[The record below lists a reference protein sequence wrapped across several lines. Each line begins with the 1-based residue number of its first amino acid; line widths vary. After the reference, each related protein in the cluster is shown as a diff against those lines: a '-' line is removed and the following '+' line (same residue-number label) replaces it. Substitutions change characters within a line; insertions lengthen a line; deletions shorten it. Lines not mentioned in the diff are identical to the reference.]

1 MEGEEERSENEGSFS
16 KASIPKRIAI
26 VIAGATV
33 NIIFGLLVYFVL
45 MSTSTTYVTNEIS
58 SVLDGYVAQEVG
70 LQQNDKIVELDGK
83 KINGTT
89 VIIEYEIK
97 VTNIGE
103 VDGYVRKIVDYM
115 PSDLKFS
122 SELNKDWYQTGTDLY
137 NTSLANEK
145 ITAGQSKSVKLTLT
159 KAMTE
164 NNTGLINNTAEIAE
178 SYNELGIA
186 DSKSTP
192 GNRVNGESDY
202 GSADAILSLKTGG
215 EVYIAITIIAI
226 IALGIPTFIIIR
238 KKYIKGDRK

>member
-1 MEGEEERSENEGSFS
+1 
-16 KASIPKRIAI
+16 
-26 VIAGATV
+26 
-33 NIIFGLLVYFVL
+33 
-45 MSTSTTYVTNEIS
+45 
-58 SVLDGYVAQEVG
+58 
-70 LQQNDKIVELDGK
+70 
-83 KINGTT
+83 
-89 VIIEYEIK
+89 
-97 VTNIGE
+97 
-103 VDGYVRKIVDYM
+103 M

-226 IALGIPTFIIIR
+226 IALEFQHLL
-238 KKYIKGDRK
+238 

>member
-1 MEGEEERSENEGSFS
+1 
-16 KASIPKRIAI
+16 
-26 VIAGATV
+26 
-33 NIIFGLLVYFVL
+33 
-45 MSTSTTYVTNEIS
+45 
-58 SVLDGYVAQEVG
+58 
-70 LQQNDKIVELDGK
+70 
-83 KINGTT
+83 
-89 VIIEYEIK
+89 
-97 VTNIGE
+97 
-103 VDGYVRKIVDYM
+103 M

-192 GNRVNGESDY
+192 GNRVKGESD
-202 GSADAILSLKTGG
+202 
-215 EVYIAITIIAI
+215 
-226 IALGIPTFIIIR
+226 
-238 KKYIKGDRK
+238 